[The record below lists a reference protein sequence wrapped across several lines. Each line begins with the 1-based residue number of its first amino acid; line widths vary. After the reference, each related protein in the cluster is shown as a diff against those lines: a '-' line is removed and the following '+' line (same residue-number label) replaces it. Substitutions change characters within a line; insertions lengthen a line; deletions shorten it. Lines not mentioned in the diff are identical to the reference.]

1 MPYNPALDGLRAV
14 SILLVV
20 CFHCLIPGAG
30 GGFAG
35 LDVFFVLSGYL
46 ITTLLLAEHRH
57 GGIDIGRFYARRAL
71 RLYPTLLLLVLVYLA
86 LAPWLWP
93 KDDRWLVAGL
103 TGTYLMDYAL
113 AFWNPPSTIGHV
125 WSLGVEEKFYL
136 LWPLLLPLLLRAR
149 RPVAWLLAAFVV
161 LTAWRYFVAVNWG
174 WKQAYFSFDTHVT
187 GIVLGAIAALSRL
200 KVSRPTV
207 IIACIGLALTVA
219 LPSLPFVRITEGVT
233 LRITLAELAAF
244 VLVCRLAEQRDTPFL
259 ASRPMVYIGRLSY
272 GIYLWHFLFIDII
285 DFERS
290 LPPWVLL
297 GVVILVSFPLA
308 AVCLH
313 LVDVPIKRLRQKLQ
327 ARDREDRAAADLIR
341 G

>member
-103 TGTYLMDYAL
+103 
-113 AFWNPPSTIGHV
+113 
-125 WSLGVEEKFYL
+125 
-136 LWPLLLPLLLRAR
+136 
-149 RPVAWLLAAFVV
+149 
-161 LTAWRYFVAVNWG
+161 
-174 WKQAYFSFDTHVT
+174 
-187 GIVLGAIAALSRL
+187 
-200 KVSRPTV
+200 
-207 IIACIGLALTVA
+207 
-219 LPSLPFVRITEGVT
+219 
-233 LRITLAELAAF
+233 
-244 VLVCRLAEQRDTPFL
+244 
-259 ASRPMVYIGRLSY
+259 
-272 GIYLWHFLFIDII
+272 
-285 DFERS
+285 
-290 LPPWVLL
+290 
-297 GVVILVSFPLA
+297 
-308 AVCLH
+308 
-313 LVDVPIKRLRQKLQ
+313 
-327 ARDREDRAAADLIR
+327 
-341 G
+341 